1 MRLGEMKTTV
11 LATLNQIS
19 KYGSLLVFKIALLSL
34 AVMPIKLMAAEST
47 PFITSNRLTTT
58 STIEWQTV
66 EHVNDVCQQHSKQL
80 GYASFGY
87 RVDGCAFWKE
97 HLFGHQCIIY
107 TAKKITLE
115 ILGHEIRHCFMGAFH
130 K

>member
-1 MRLGEMKTTV
+1 MKTTV
-11 LATLNQIS
+11 LAKLYQIN
-19 KYGSLLVFKIALLSL
+19 KYGSLSVFKIALLSL
-34 AVMPIKLMAAEST
+34 AVMPITLMAAEST
-47 PFITSNRLTTT
+47 TFNTSNRLTTT

-66 EHVNDVCQQHSKQL
+66 AHVNEVCQQHSKKL
-80 GYASFGY
+80 GYAGFSY
-87 RVDGCAFWKE
+87 KVDACAFWKE

-107 TAKKITLE
+107 TAKKTTLE

>member
-1 MRLGEMKTTV
+1 MGEMKITV
-11 LATLNQIS
+11 PATLNQIG
-19 KYGSLLVFKIALLSL
+19 KYGSLFVFKITLLSFAL
-34 AVMPIKLMAAEST
+34 TPIKLTAAEST
-47 PFITSNRLTTT
+47 SFNTSNRLTTT

-80 GYASFGY
+80 GYAGFGY

-107 TAKKITLE
+107 TAKKTTLE

>member
-1 MRLGEMKTTV
+1 MKTTV
-11 LATLNQIS
+11 LAKLNQIN
-19 KYGSLLVFKIALLSL
+19 KYGSLSVFKMALLSL
-34 AVMPIKLMAAEST
+34 AVMPITLMAAEST
-47 PFITSNRLTTT
+47 TFNTSNRLTTT

-66 EHVNDVCQQHSKQL
+66 AHVNEVCQQHSKKL
-80 GYASFGY
+80 GYAGFAY
-87 RVDGCAFWKE
+87 KVDACAFWKE

-107 TAKKITLE
+107 TAKKTTLE